1 MRKIVIQ
8 EKKDEDGEKYLTV
21 DTEDDWH
28 EALRRGRWIETP
40 VQLAEQIGVP
50 MNEDVGT
57 VTDIIAAGADRWGWP
72 PFLSLWG
79 KFGTSYA
86 RRVTDDLIEQ
96 IKQGVAP
103 WQNPWKPG
111 ERVAP
116 ENFSTGRRYIAGNSV
131 YLMSRGIQQGFGDN
145 RWGTYRQIEAAAGHV
160 RKGEKG
166 TQVLF
171 WTQQQARS
179 MTRQYTVFNIQQ
191 ADGLDLPSRFFQQPP
206 PEWATHGDAE
216 KVIEASGATVEHV
229 AGDRAYYRVA
239 EDKVVL
245 PKHDQFPT
253 RNGYY
258 QTALHECAHSTG
270 HPDRMDRDTLK
281 DGMEQGFG
289 SLEYAREEL
298 RAEISAMMTGERV
311 GVGHDPQR
319 GGAYVENW
327 VKVLEEDP
335 REIHRA
341 AAEAQRMSDYLIG
354 RVRGRSLGSVGE

>member
-1 MRKIVIQ
+1 MRKTVIR
-8 EKKDEDGEKYLTV
+8 EKKDEDGEKYLTAA
-21 DTEDDWH
+21 TEDDWH

-57 VTDIIAAGADRWGWP
+57 VTDIIAVGAAWGWP

-79 KFGTSYA
+79 RFGTSYA

-103 WQNPWKPG
+103 WQKPWKPG

-116 ENFSTGRRYIAGNSV
+116 ENFSTGKRYTAGNSV

-166 TQVLF
+166 TRVLF
-171 WTQQQARS
+171 WTQQEARS
-179 MTRQYTVFNIQQ
+179 MTRQYTVFNIKQ

-216 KVIEASGATVEHV
+216 KVIEASGATVEHA

-298 RAEISAMMTGERV
+298 RAEIAAMMTGERI

-327 VKVLEEDP
+327 VRVLEEDP

-354 RVRGRSLGSVGE
+354 RVRGRSLGSVGK

>member
-1 MRKIVIQ
+1 MIQ

-21 DTEDDWH
+21 DSEDDWH
-28 EALRRGRWIETP
+28 EALRRGRWVETP
-40 VQLAEQIGVP
+40 LQLAEQIGVP

-57 VTDIIAAGADRWGWP
+57 LADINAAGAGWGWP
-72 PFLSLWG
+72 PFLSPWG
-79 KFGTSYA
+79 KFGTDYA
-86 RRVTDDLIEQ
+86 RRVSDDLIEQ

-103 WQNPWKPG
+103 WQKPWKPG

-116 ENFSTGRRYIAGNSV
+116 ENFSTDGRYAAANSV

-145 RWGTYRQIEAAAGHV
+145 RWGTYRQIEAAAAHV

-171 WTQQQARS
+171 WTQQEARS
-179 MTRQYTVFNIQQ
+179 MTRQYTVFNIKQ

-258 QTALHECAHSTG
+258 QMALHECRPLDRAPGPHEPG
-270 HPDRMDRDTLK
+270 H
-281 DGMEQGFG
+281 
-289 SLEYAREEL
+289 
-298 RAEISAMMTGERV
+298 
-311 GVGHDPQR
+311 
-319 GGAYVENW
+319 
-327 VKVLEEDP
+327 
-335 REIHRA
+335 
-341 AAEAQRMSDYLIG
+341 AQR
-354 RVRGRSLGSVGE
+354 RGWSKGLDRPSMPAKNYAPRLAP

>member
-1 MRKIVIQ
+1 MRQIVIQ
-8 EKKDEDGEKYLTV
+8 EKKDEDGEKYQTV
-21 DTEDDWH
+21 DSEDDWH

-40 VQLAEQIGVP
+40 LQLAEQIGVP

-57 VTDIIAAGADRWGWP
+57 LADINAAGAGWGWP

-79 KFGTSYA
+79 KFGTDYA
-86 RRVTDDLIEQ
+86 RRVSDDLIEQ

-103 WQNPWKPG
+103 WQQPWPPG

-116 ENFSTGRRYIAGNSV
+116 ENFSSGKKYTGGNSV
-131 YLMSRGIQQGFGDN
+131 YLMSRSIQQGFGGDN
-145 RWGTYRQIEAAAGHV
+145 CWGTYRQIEAAGGHV

-166 TQVLF
+166 TRVLF
-171 WTQQQARS
+171 WTQRKARP
-179 MTRQYTVFNIQQ
+179 MTRQYTVFNVHQ
-191 ADGLDLPSRFFQQPP
+191 ANGLALPPRWGQPP
-206 PEWATHGDAE
+206 PEWVTHGEAE
-216 KVIEASGATVEHV
+216 KVIVASGPTVEHV
-229 AGDRAYYRVA
+229 HGDRAYYRVA

-245 PKHDQFPT
+245 PEHHQFPT

-258 QTALHECAHSTG
+258 QTALHECAHSTA
-270 HPDRMDRDTLK
+270 HPDRMNRETLK
-281 DGMEQGFG
+281 EGLANGFG
-289 SLEYAREEL
+289 SPEYAREEL

-319 GGAYVENW
+319 GASYVENW
-327 VKVLEEDP
+327 VKLLEEDP

-354 RVRGRSLGSVGE
+354 RVRGLPC